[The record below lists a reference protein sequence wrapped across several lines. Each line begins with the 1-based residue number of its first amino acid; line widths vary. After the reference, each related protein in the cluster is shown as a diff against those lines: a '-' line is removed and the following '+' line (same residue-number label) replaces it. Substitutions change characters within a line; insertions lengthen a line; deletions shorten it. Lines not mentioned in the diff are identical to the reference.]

1 MLNNYK
7 LLRSAVTVFKVLAWI
22 GVSLGVISSITIFVG
37 GGVPEVPRWMELVS
51 LVIGALYLFIFLVV
65 SEVIKLLLE
74 IKEKIK

>member
-7 LLRSAVTVFKVLAWI
+7 LLKLAVTVFKVLAWI

-37 GGVPEVPRWMELVS
+37 GGTPEAPRWMGLVS
-51 LVIGALYLFIFLVV
+51 LIIGTLYLFIFLVV